1 MARFLVIGTLLA
13 ASACA
18 LSSGDMNVTFAQQ
31 PQPGADGLFAPVI
44 KVEPA
49 FSSNSF
55 LIVLPFENVKSYLI
69 EESIIQPPR
78 LGP

>member
-44 KVEPA
+44 KVEAANPA
-49 FSSNSF
+49 D
-55 LIVLPFENVKSYLI
+55 LVRWAV
-69 EESIIQPPR
+69 
-78 LGP
+78 